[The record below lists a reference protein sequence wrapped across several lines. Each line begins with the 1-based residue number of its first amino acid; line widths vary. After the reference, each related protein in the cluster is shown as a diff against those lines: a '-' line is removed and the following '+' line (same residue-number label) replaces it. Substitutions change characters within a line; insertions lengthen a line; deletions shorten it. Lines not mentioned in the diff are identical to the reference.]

1 MTKVHVFKCFIL
13 QTFLEFTT
21 SYAVGYSRSAL
32 QFVFVTF
39 TCIILPDLP

>member
-1 MTKVHVFKCFIL
+1 MTTVHVFKCFIL
-13 QTFLEFTT
+13 QTFLDFTT
-21 SYAVGYSRSAL
+21 SYTVGYSRNAL